1 MTGDDHPTGKASD
14 QAVRSRIAGNR
25 LRALVVSA
33 SVSLPVTP
41 AVEEVVQ
48 ALRLHSG
55 PGMPAAAILL
65 SEMPVGEVLLFA
77 SEAGV
82 SEDEIL
88 AACDHV
94 EQEYCVDA
102 SRLRRTLHVA

>member
-1 MTGDDHPTGKASD
+1 MTGDGHPTGKACD
-14 QAVRSRIAGNR
+14 QAVRSRIVGNR

-65 SEMPVGEVLLFA
+65 SEMPAGEILLFA

-82 SEDEIL
+82 SEDELL

-94 EQEYCVDA
+94 EREYCVDA
-102 SRLRRTLHVA
+102 SRLRRVLHVA